1 MRGVTSHLTVRGRI
15 KACEEWFN
23 PDLKFHC
30 KGGLILDRPKWDR
43 YYADNEH
50 CSQIVIVFAGDN
62 DSCEH
67 KTMRLKNPATILFEK
82 VTFYL
87 PGNSPEGGP
96 RRLPSPTTLFCPRTT
111 AGPECNPITQHFTHL
126 APS

>member
-82 VTFYL
+82 VKQRIKHIKRVCPTVTAVYWGVL
-87 PGNSPEGGP
+87 SP
-96 RRLPSPTTLFCPRTT
+96 RRGDVFHDYNR
-111 AGPECNPITQHFTHL
+111 GRHL
-126 APS
+126 Q